1 MVRWLHI
8 SDLHIKEKA
17 DWYSYR
23 NEIVEKCNEIG
34 KIDFIIVTGD
44 FHDFSEGADFHSAE
58 EFLKELT

>member
-44 FHDFSEGADFHSAE
+44 FMISQ
-58 EFLKELT
+58 KEQIFIPQKSF